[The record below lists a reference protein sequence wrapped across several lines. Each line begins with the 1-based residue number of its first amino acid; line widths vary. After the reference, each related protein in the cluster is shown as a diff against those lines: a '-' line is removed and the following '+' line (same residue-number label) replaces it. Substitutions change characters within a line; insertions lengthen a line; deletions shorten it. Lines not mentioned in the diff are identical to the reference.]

1 MPEEEKK
8 RRGRPPKKKE
18 KTLRFTMDLTLDLH
32 AKITERIEETG
43 QTMKGYF
50 LRLAKKDLEEK

>member
-1 MPEEEKK
+1 MAEEEKK

-18 KTLRFTMDLTLDLH
+18 KTLRFTMDLQLDLH
-32 AKITERIEETG
+32 ARITERIEETG

-50 LRLAKKDLEEK
+50 MALAKKDLKDK

>member
-32 AKITERIEETG
+32 AQITEKIEETG